1 MTTTITLTQKEFE
14 ALTKSVDGKIA
25 YYERIIAQAKQNGK
39 YRANGLIARQLN
51 TFTDI
56 QKKLE
61 VK

>member
-39 YRANGLIARQLN
+39 HRANGLIARQLN

-56 QKKLE
+56 KKKLE